1 MCLCVFEGD
10 DGVAE
15 GDDPKDPAKSLMLR
29 VPSADICKFEWTW
42 QVLSPGDM
50 DKVWDSTGTMQSK
63 YSVSIWSPRAGTS
76 ILGQNK
82 VKFVAAKTMTGGLTW
97 FIHLALLCGTCF
109 LI

>member
-29 VPSADICKFEWTW
+29 VSSADICKFEWAW

-50 DKVWDSTGTMQSK
+50 DRIRS
-63 YSVSIWSPRAGTS
+63 
-76 ILGQNK
+76 N
-82 VKFVAAKTMTGGLTW
+82 
-97 FIHLALLCGTCF
+97 LLQQRR
-109 LI
+109 